1 MNASF
6 ICLCCLG
13 SLPLRIWPNITF
25 TEDKWIM
32 ERNDWDGS
40 GNALYNMIEIS
51 IKYLEYFKKFNIRT
65 SSKDLNIVII
75 V

>member
-1 MNASF
+1 
-6 ICLCCLG
+6 
-13 SLPLRIWPNITF
+13 
-25 TEDKWIM
+25 M

-51 IKYLEYFKKFNIRT
+51 IKYPDYFKKFNIRK